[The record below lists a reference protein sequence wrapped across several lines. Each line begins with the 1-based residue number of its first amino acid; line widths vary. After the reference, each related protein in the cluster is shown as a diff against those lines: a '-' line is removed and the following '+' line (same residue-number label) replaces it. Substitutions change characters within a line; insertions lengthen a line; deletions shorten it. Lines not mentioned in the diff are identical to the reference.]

1 MTLKDK
7 AGLLGQ
13 KLPLITITEKL
24 FCLQVLNFVR
34 MFIYEDGYIR
44 FHFQPWPSNIRPVW
58 ATLCVYIWGWLHQ
71 IPFSALAFNYKAN
84 GGHFKAKFRSENTK
98 FLLSP

>member
-58 ATLCVYIWGWLHQ
+58 ATLCVGMGDGYIRFHLQPW
-71 IPFSALAFNYKAN
+71 PVYMAS
-84 GGHFKAKFRSENTK
+84 GGHIKAKFGSENTK
-98 FLLSP
+98 MVP